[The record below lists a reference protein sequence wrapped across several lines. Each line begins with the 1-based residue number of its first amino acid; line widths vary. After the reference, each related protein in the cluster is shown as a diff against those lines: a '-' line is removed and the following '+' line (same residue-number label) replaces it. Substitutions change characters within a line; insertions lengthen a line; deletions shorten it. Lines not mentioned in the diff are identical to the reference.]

1 MGGFYLLLKPTEK
14 LGQWNVEECL
24 GPDAGLAV
32 VYRLELVS
40 CSDGPFKSLNH

>member
-14 LGQWNVEECL
+14 LGRWNVEESL
-24 GPDAGLAV
+24 GPDAGLAA
-32 VYRLELVS
+32 VYRPKLVS